1 MMDHSSPACR
11 YPLDSLV
18 DIMQTLRRLCPWDR
32 EQDHR
37 TLRSYVLEEAYELV
51 DAIDSGSS
59 HKLVDELGDLLLQV
73 VFHCVIGMEQGTFDL
88 NRVVQGIGEKLRRRH
103 PHVFGDSTVGTSRAV
118 LTQWSRLKAEESG
131 AILGNIPRSLPALM
145 RAARVQSRA
154 SAAGIGDETSG
165 GFIAALPQ
173 DGGLL
178 ERAIGEVL
186 LGLARTAAARGVDP
200 EAALHEATDR
210 LIHELNQEFKL
221 GRDKDEQG

>member
-1 MMDHSSPACR
+1 MMDHSPPGCR
-11 YPLDSLV
+11 YPLDALV
-18 DIMQTLRRLCPWDR
+18 DTMQTLRRRCPWDR

-73 VFHCVIGMEQGTFDL
+73 VFHCVIGMEQETFDL
-88 NRVVQGIGEKLRRRH
+88 NRVVEGIGEKLRRRH
-103 PHVFGDSTVGTSRAV
+103 PHVFGDSTASTSRAV
-118 LTQWSRLKAEESG
+118 LAQWSRSKAEESG

-154 SAAGIGDETSG
+154 SAAGIGDEVSG
-165 GFIAALPQ
+165 GFAAVLPQ
-173 DGGLL
+173 TGSSL
-178 ERAIGEVL
+178 ERATGELL
-186 LGLARTAAARGVDP
+186 LGIALTAATRGVDP

-210 LIHELNQEFKL
+210 LIHELNQKVRA
-221 GRDKDEQG
+221 GRGKDEQG